1 MPRVPR
7 PQMRAMKSA
16 YPAQKTFETVEEFG
30 MALLNDETAPLEAK
44 IRVAR
49 ALLRVQE
56 PRKAA
61 GKKVARQEAAE
72 AVRGAFELPPPP
84 RKPN

>member
-1 MPRVPR
+1 
-7 PQMRAMKSA
+7 
-16 YPAQKTFETVEEFG
+16 
-30 MALLNDETAPLEAK
+30 LEAK

-72 AVRGAFELPPPP
+72 AVRGAFEPPP